1 MKEQKPKSM
10 EDIAKE
16 QLTTSQRMAANIAS
30 IANRFGAAVAS
41 SETQEMANKASV
53 ELSQTIPKLF
63 SGEKLQVAGMRESGE
78 KISQDLIKG
87 AQTGDIM
94 GALGKAEA
102 ETKNYMSQAFN
113 QVVDG
118 AKGAF
123 DDLSKSSNPLVNI
136 MSNLTEKVTGLVAKN
151 ENLGTSFFNLN
162 QTVNKTNESLS
173 KTTTEPAK
181 TTVKATPT
189 AETMKEPPK
198 ITEPKQP
205 EMIGSNEVKFTTPL
219 KIEISLSGLLPG
231 MSESELIKLFQEGKL
246 NEVVSKAVADAAKMR
261 TSEVP
266 EKK

>member
-1 MKEQKPKSM
+1 
-10 EDIAKE
+10 
-16 QLTTSQRMAANIAS
+16 
-30 IANRFGAAVAS
+30 
-41 SETQEMANKASV
+41 
-53 ELSQTIPKLF
+53 
-63 SGEKLQVAGMRESGE
+63 
-78 KISQDLIKG
+78 
-87 AQTGDIM
+87 
-94 GALGKAEA
+94 
-102 ETKNYMSQAFN
+102 MSQAFN

-173 KTTTEPAK
+173 KTTTEAAK
-181 TTVKATPT
+181 T
-189 AETMKEPPK
+189 TMKEPPK
-198 ITEPKQP
+198 IEGPKGP
-205 EMIGSNEVKFTTPL
+205 ETTSSNEINFKSPL

-231 MSESELIKLFQEGKL
+231 MSESEIIKLFQEGKL